1 MSVHSGFQ
9 QHALQ
14 AASRVS
20 HQFDQMVQHSVVEMS
35 IMNGYET
42 QSMAVQVSV
51 MFCQVL
57 LYQFF

>member
-1 MSVHSGFQ
+1 MSIHSDFQ

-35 IMNGYET
+35 IMNGCET
-42 QSMAVQVSV
+42 QSVAAQVFV
-51 MFCQVL
+51 MFYQVL
-57 LYQFF
+57 LYPFF